1 MSSTSRNGYAGMNG
15 SAAADGTAAADCSQT
30 EDSGE
35 AADGTAAVNCS
46 QTEDSGAVQHG
57 RGASESSATE
67 NSCQTINNSGARDVQ
82 VMGIINLT
90 DDSFFADSRVL
101 SSSDEFVPDTF
112 LSRVRAM
119 IADGASLLDL
129 GACSTRPGSDAAD
142 EETEWKRLEPALRL
156 LREVTHCGGL
166 ANDSSEATC
175 CDDFTINS
183 PICSKK
189 DNTPDSKSIGQCS
202 DSLSSSKSSGTC
214 QDSNSLIHY
223 FSSPKE
229 NAAVPFE
236 ISIDTFRPEIVRK
249 AYDVFGPFIV
259 NDISGGSDEMLSLV
273 GQLGL
278 PYIATHSRGDSKTM
292 QRLTDYDDVTSAVKD
307 FFTEFSQRSEK
318 FGITDWILDPGFGFA
333 KTVEQNWQLLH
344 ELPKFQCFGR
354 KILVGVSRKSMI
366 WKPLGITPAEA
377 LPGTQVANFAAL
389 EGGADILRVHDVLE
403 AVHTIKLWRLL
414 KQQR

>member
-1 MSSTSRNGYAGMNG
+1 MDMSMKKIGLDDMSSSSHVGHVAQDRPAAAEDCRPDKESKEAQHS
-15 SAAADGTAAADCSQT
+15 SAA
-30 EDSGE
+30 
-35 AADGTAAVNCS
+35 
-46 QTEDSGAVQHG
+46 QHG
-57 RGASESSATE
+57 RRACKGSATL
-67 NSCQTINNSGARDVQ
+67 NGDQTMDNHEARHVQ

-101 SSSDEFVPDTF
+101 SPSGEFVPETF
-112 LSRVRAM
+112 LSRVRNM
-119 IADGASLLDL
+119 IADGASLIDL

-142 EETEWKRLEPALRL
+142 EETEWKRLEPALLL
-156 LREVTHCGGL
+156 LREGTHCGGF
-166 ANDSSEATC
+166 AIDSTTKATHESRL
-175 CDDFTINS
+175 DTYPFES
-183 PICSKK
+183 SKK
-189 DNTPDSKSIGQCS
+189 GDPTDSQINYQNSNSNTSPN
-202 DSLSSSKSSGTC
+202 SSGTC

-223 FSSPKE
+223 LSCPKE

-236 ISIDTFRPEIVRK
+236 VSIDTFRPGIVRK

-292 QRLTDYDDVTSAVKD
+292 QSLTDYDDVTSAVKD
-307 FFTEFSQRSEK
+307 YFTEFSRRAER
-318 FGITDWILDPGFGFA
+318 FGISDWILDPGFGFA
-333 KTVEQNWQLLH
+333 KTVEQNWQLLR
-344 ELPKFQCFGR
+344 ELPQLQCFGR

-389 EGGADILRVHDVLE
+389 EGGADIIRVHDVLE